1 VSEIEVQAVVTAWSS
16 QDMPERDRLMDTKVA
31 RMMVDGT
38 LTMVDVIRGPLE
50 AGSRDVASNIVE
62 MQRRRLASDWCSC
75 IYKRHGRSIRIV
87 HQPSYAC
94 CQRGN
99 GMETDPIRSK
109 TCPKCRTYL
118 TSGSI

>member
-1 VSEIEVQAVVTAWSS
+1 MQAVVTAWSS

-62 MQRRRLASDWCSC
+62 MQRRRVAGDW
-75 IYKRHGRSIRIV
+75 R
-87 HQPSYAC
+87 
-94 CQRGN
+94 
-99 GMETDPIRSK
+99 
-109 TCPKCRTYL
+109 
-118 TSGSI
+118 

>member
-1 VSEIEVQAVVTAWSS
+1 MSETEVQAVVTAWSS

-62 MQRRRLASDWCSC
+62 MQRRRVAGDW
-75 IYKRHGRSIRIV
+75 R
-87 HQPSYAC
+87 
-94 CQRGN
+94 
-99 GMETDPIRSK
+99 
-109 TCPKCRTYL
+109 
-118 TSGSI
+118 